1 MIQESVLDTTQTTLL
16 AQDNESKASDPPP
29 NRRVSL
35 GKRMLRAWQLYA
47 MLAIPLLW
55 VIIFC
60 YWPLYGIQIAFR
72 DYTPAHGVTGS
83 EWVGFEHFVRFLT
96 SYQFA
101 ELIRNTVVLHMYE
114 LLIGFPAPIL
124 LALALNA
131 VRQKAF
137 SRAVQLVAYAP
148 NFLSA
153 VVVVGIMVMMLSPS
167 TGVVNQIFGAMGLP
181 RIDFMGQPEWFQSLY
196 VFSGVWQTAGFAA
209 IIYLA
214 ALSGVPPELHEA
226 AKMDGASQLRRIWHI
241 DLPSIMPIAVIM
253 LILNIGSILNVGFE
267 KVLLMQNPLNLDI
280 SQVINTYVYEVG
292 LNSQV
297 PQYSYATA
305 IGIFQSVVGVI
316 LLLLANWMARRITKS
331 GLL

>member
-1 MIQESVLDTTQTTLL
+1 MMKTTIQVPGESATTP
-16 AQDNESKASDPPP
+16 APVIVKAPEPRANKS
-29 NRRVSL
+29 VSL
-35 GKRMLRAWQLYA
+35 GRRMLRAWQLYA
-47 MLAIPLLW
+47 MLLIPLVW
-55 VIIFC
+55 VAIFC

-72 DYTPAHGVTGS
+72 DYTPAHGITGS
-83 EWVGFEHFVRFLT
+83 DWVGLKYFVRFLS
-96 SYQFA
+96 SYQFF
-101 ELIRNTVVLHMYE
+101 ELIKNTVVLHMYE
-114 LLIGFPAPIL
+114 LLVAFPAPIL
-124 LALALNA
+124 LALALNTL
-131 VRQKAF
+131 RQKVF
-137 SRAVQLVAYAP
+137 SRIVQLVAYAP

-153 VVVVGIMVMMLSPS
+153 VVVVGIMTMMLSPS
-167 TGVVNQIFGAMGLP
+167 TGVVNQFFSAVGLP
-181 RIDFMGQPEWFQSLY
+181 RIDFMGQSEWFQSLY
-196 VFSGVWQTAGFAA
+196 VFSGVWQSAGFAA

-214 ALSGVPPELHEA
+214 ALAGVPPELHEA
-226 AKMDGASQLRRIWHI
+226 AKMDGASQLRRVWHI

-280 SQVINTYVYEVG
+280 SQVINTYVYQVG
-292 LNSQV
+292 LNSAV

>member
-1 MIQESVLDTTQTTLL
+1 MKSTLQFTEDSTRIPQANL
-16 AQDNESKASDPPP
+16 VQAPDP
-29 NRRVSL
+29 RVNKPVPLS
-35 GKRMLRAWQLYA
+35 KRMLRSWQLYA
-47 MLAIPLLW
+47 MLLIPLIW
-55 VIIFC
+55 VGIFC

-83 EWVGFEHFVRFLT
+83 EWVGLEHFVRFLT
-96 SYQFA
+96 SYQFF

-114 LLIGFPAPIL
+114 LLVAFPAPIL

-131 VRQKAF
+131 LRQKVF
-137 SRAVQLVAYAP
+137 SRVIQLVAYAP

-153 VVVVGIMVMMLSPS
+153 VVVVGIMTMMLSPS
-167 TGVVNQIFGAMGLP
+167 SGVVNQFFAAAGLP
-181 RIDFMGQPEWFQSLY
+181 RIDFMGQSEWFQSLY
-196 VFSGVWQTAGFAA
+196 VFSGVWQSAGFAA

-226 AKMDGASQLRRIWHI
+226 AKMDGASLLRRIWHI

-280 SQVINTYVYEVG
+280 SQVINTYVYQVG
-292 LNSQV
+292 LNSPV